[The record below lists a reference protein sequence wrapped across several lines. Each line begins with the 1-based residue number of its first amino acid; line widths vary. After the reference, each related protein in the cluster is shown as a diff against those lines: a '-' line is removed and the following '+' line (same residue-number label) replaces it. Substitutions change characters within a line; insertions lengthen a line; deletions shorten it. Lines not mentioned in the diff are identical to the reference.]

1 MQDIKIFMFSLFDCA
16 VLNIGKFTY
25 IHADAFSIHLLTL
38 TSVNVNECFVLM
50 DMNYRLVY

>member
-1 MQDIKIFMFSLFDCA
+1 MFSLFDCA

-50 DMNYRLVY
+50 DMNYRPVY